1 MAAAGS
7 VKALMD
13 NVQELRHQKMTYLQ
27 KISTANDRVIILQ
40 RRTNEVAQNLGI
52 SKNCLA
58 SQESALQAVK
68 ARLAAKEKS
77 FAALKSDTNEAQVS
91 VKDCAARARSEA
103 DMRFDTVGKFEVG
116 MMNLVD
122 MMSSHS
128 VSCSLNRLE
137 NKQKNLN
144 REEDNL
150 KQEITEAMEISE
162 KFMSLLP
169 KNPEINLV
177 ELTVQCKELTSKVSN
192 IDLSPSKET
201 GQMDKEVAVS
211 YF

>member
-13 NVQELRHQKMTYLQ
+13 NVQELRHQKTMYLQ
-27 KISTANDRVIILQ
+27 KISTANDRMRILQ

-52 SKNCLA
+52 SKNGLA

-103 DMRFDTVGKFEVG
+103 DIRFDTVGKFEVE
-116 MMNLVD
+116 MMNLAD

-137 NKQKNLN
+137 NRQKNLD

-150 KQEITEAMEISE
+150 KQEIKEAMVISN

-169 KNPEINLV
+169 KNPEINWEVLTIQCN
-177 ELTVQCKELTSKVSN
+177 ELTAKVSE
-192 IDLSPSKET
+192 IDLSSSKET
-201 GQMDKEVAVS
+201 GHIVKEVALS
-211 YF
+211 